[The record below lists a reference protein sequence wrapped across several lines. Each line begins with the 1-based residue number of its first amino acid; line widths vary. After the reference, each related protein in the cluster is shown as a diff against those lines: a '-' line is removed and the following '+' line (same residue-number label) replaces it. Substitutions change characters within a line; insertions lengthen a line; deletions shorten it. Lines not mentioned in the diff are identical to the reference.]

1 MATSLSWW
9 EESPSREPSPE
20 HNTFES
26 KPLADSELPDPD
38 EEQLLTRRVHILGL
52 GSIGTLAAH
61 SLRSLPNPPPIT
73 LMIHRPE
80 QYEAFKRG
88 GRAISL
94 INKRNE
100 INDQQTGYDV
110 DLFEGVH
117 EDGSARWRFIPDVP
131 YHKSRTNPVE
141 PAEEMPSGELY
152 IYTLIVAVKGP
163 TTVSALRSIKHRV
176 NAKTT
181 ICFMQNGLGQI
192 DELNQAVFTDPETRP
207 TYMLGIVFHG
217 AYMSQP
223 CTVVHTGYGTVALG
237 ICRDRDRY
245 PLPPKGPVRHPW
257 ELSEEERKRHYP
269 TDKELFSSLSSR
281 YLLRTLT
288 RSPVLA
294 CAVFPYLDLL
304 QLQLEKLS
312 SNCILNPLTALLDV
326 PNGAI
331 LDNDE
336 LLPIQ
341 RLLLAE
347 ISLVIRGLPELE
359 GIPNVQHRFSAKRLE
374 QLFLG
379 VTKRTAQNSSSM
391 REDIRRDKQPEI
403 DYING
408 YIVKRGEQQGIKCAL
423 NFMLMQLIKGKHS
436 LREGAALPYGTTR
449 VVSEAD
455 PGRPDSVTISDKS
468 TPPRGSV
475 A

>member
-1 MATSLSWW
+1 MAASRSWF
-9 EESPSREPSPE
+9 EESPSPKSLEEVP
-20 HNTFES
+20 TFES
-26 KPLADSELPDPD
+26 KPLEDSELSEPN
-38 EEQLLTRRVHILGL
+38 EEQLPSRRVHILGL
-52 GSIGTLAAH
+52 GSIGTLVAH
-61 SLRSLPNPPPIT
+61 SLKCLPNPPPIT
-73 LMIHRPE
+73 LMIHRAE

-94 INKRNE
+94 ITKRHE

-110 DLFEGVH
+110 DLFEGSS
-117 EDGSARWRFIPDVP
+117 EDGTSRWRFIPDRLYNEP
-131 YHKSRTNPVE
+131 QTNPIE
-141 PAEEMPSGELY
+141 PAEETQSGELN

-163 TTVSALRSIKHRV
+163 TTVSALRSVKHRV

-192 DELNQAVFTDPETRP
+192 DEINREVFTDPETRP
-207 TYMLGIVFHG
+207 TYMLGIVSHG

-223 CTVVHTGYGTVALG
+223 CTVIHAGYGTVALG

-245 PLPPKGPVRHPW
+245 PLAPKGPVRHLW
-257 ELSEEERKRHYP
+257 ELSEDERRKHHP
-269 TDKELFSSLSSR
+269 TDKELFANISSR

-304 QLQLEKLS
+304 QLQLEKLA
-312 SNCILNPLTALLDV
+312 SNCLLNPLTALLDV
-326 PNGAI
+326 PNGAM
-331 LDNDE
+331 LNNDE
-336 LLPIQ
+336 LLPVQ

-359 GIPNVQHRFSAKRLE
+359 GIPNVRHRFSAKRLE
-374 QLFLG
+374 QLALA
-379 VTKRTAQNSSSM
+379 VTERTAQNSSSM
-391 REDIRRDKQPEI
+391 REDIRHGKQPEI

-423 NFMLMQLIKGKHS
+423 NFMLMQLIKGKNS
-436 LREGAALPYGTTR
+436 LRKGAKLPYGTTR
-449 VVSEAD
+449 VSSESD
-455 PGRPDSVTISDKS
+455 PHHPDSVTITDES
-468 TPPRGSV
+468 TPSRGSV
-475 A
+475 G

>member
-1 MATSLSWW
+1 MAAPRSWW
-9 EESPSREPSPE
+9 DESPTRESSGQSP
-20 HNTFES
+20 TFES
-26 KPLADSELPDPD
+26 SPLQDSELADSDQEHLP
-38 EEQLLTRRVHILGL
+38 TRRVHILGL
-52 GSIGTLAAH
+52 GSIGTLVAH
-61 SLRSLPNPPPIT
+61 SLRCLPNPPPIT
-73 LMIHRPE
+73 LMIHRSG

-94 INKRNE
+94 INKRHE
-100 INDQQTGYDV
+100 INDQQIGYDV
-110 DLFEGVH
+110 DLYGESE
-117 EDGSARWRFIPDVP
+117 EDGKMLWKFIPDP
-131 YHKSRTNPVE
+131 SNRQSPTSPVE
-141 PAEEMPSGELY
+141 AMEEMPSGELY

-176 NAKTT
+176 NAETT

-192 DELNQAVFTDPETRP
+192 DEMNQQVFTDPETRP
-207 TYMLGIVFHG
+207 TYMLGIVSHG

-223 CTVVHTGYGTVALG
+223 CTVIHAGYGTVALG
-237 ICRDRDRY
+237 ICRDRDRH
-245 PLPPKGPVRHPW
+245 PLPPQGPIRHQW
-257 ELSEEERKRHYP
+257 EMSEEDRKKHHP
-269 TDKELFSSLSSR
+269 TDKELFSNLSAR

-326 PNGAI
+326 PNGAM
-331 LDNDE
+331 LNNDE
-336 LLPIQ
+336 LLPVQ

-359 GIPNVQHRFSAKRLE
+359 GIPNVRHRFSAKRLE

-391 REDIRRDKQPEI
+391 REDIRHEKQPEI

-423 NFMLMQLIKGKHS
+423 NFMLMQLIKGKNS
-436 LREGAALPYGTTR
+436 LRTGASLPHNTKRITHD
-449 VVSEAD
+449 VD
-455 PGRPDSVTISDKS
+455 PDRPDSVTFTDRS
-468 TPPRGSV
+468 TPSRGSLG
-475 A
+475 

>member
-1 MATSLSWW
+1 MAASPSWW
-9 EESPSREPSPE
+9 REPPSSEPPE
-20 HNTFES
+20 ETPTFES
-26 KPLADSELPDPD
+26 KPLQDSELSDPD
-38 EEQLLTRRVHILGL
+38 NEQLFTRRVHILGL
-52 GSIGTLAAH
+52 GSIGTLVAH
-61 SLRSLPNPPPIT
+61 SLKCLPNPPPIT

-100 INDQQTGYDV
+100 INDLQTGYDV
-110 DLFEGVH
+110 DRFNGSGQ
-117 EDGSARWRFIPDVP
+117 DGKMRWDFIPDKEWDRP
-131 YHKSRTNPVE
+131 PTNPVE
-141 PAEEMPSGELY
+141 EGEMMDSGELF

-163 TTVSALRSIKHRV
+163 TTVSALRSVKHRV
-176 NAKTT
+176 NARTT

-192 DELNQAVFTDPETRP
+192 DQLNREVFTDAETRP
-207 TYMLGIVFHG
+207 TYMLGIVSHG

-223 CTVVHTGYGTVALG
+223 CTVVHAGYGTVALG

-245 PLPPKGPVRHPW
+245 PLAPKGPVRHLW
-257 ELSEEERKRHYP
+257 ELSDEERRKHHP
-269 TDKELFSSLSSR
+269 TDKELFASLSSR

-326 PNGAI
+326 PNGAT
-331 LDNDE
+331 LNNDE
-336 LLPIQ
+336 LLPVQ

-347 ISLVIRGLPELE
+347 ISLVIRGLPELA
-359 GIPNVQHRFSAKRLE
+359 GIPNVRHRFSAKRLE
-374 QLFLG
+374 QLLVG

-391 REDIRRDKQPEI
+391 REDIRNGKKPEI

-408 YIVKRGEQQGIKCAL
+408 YVVTRGEQQGIKCAL
-423 NFMLMQLIKGKHS
+423 NFMLMQLVKGKNS
-436 LREGAALPYGTTR
+436 MRAGVGLPYGTTR
-449 VVSEAD
+449 IQSDIDSE
-455 PGRPDSVTISDKS
+455 RPDSVTITDQS
-468 TPPRGSV
+468 TPSRGNLG
-475 A
+475 